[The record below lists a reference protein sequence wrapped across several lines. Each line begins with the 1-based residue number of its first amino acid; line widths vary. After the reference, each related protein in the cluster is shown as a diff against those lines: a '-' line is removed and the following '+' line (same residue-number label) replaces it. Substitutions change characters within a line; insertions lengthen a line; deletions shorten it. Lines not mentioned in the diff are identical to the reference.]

1 MENIN
6 ISSTISSQQ
15 EPPDARSSSSSSSCG
30 VARTIHVDTSE
41 ILNSVRHYVNDQS
54 KVDSDKVMPYLFML
68 ARGVHKDV
76 PKLIDLTNIAPFN
89 KALELNLL
97 KRRPISMSK
106 KMVIQELS
114 RRRSTNKLNAN
125 NKKFEELF
133 DMLYE
138 TPLDGDDKEFVESS
152 VSEYLKDISSAV
164 KDAEDKKRLAGGRAE
179 VTDRLRWML
188 TFDLCDEIREAY
200 LKVQDVLTREELDA
214 RNSDSAGKDF
224 HDLVAAKF
232 NDETWVPQTSA
243 KPDLHSFFL
252 SPIQCDKREYFS
264 LTKEKSKSLLLDY
277 KHKLNEICKRYEL
290 SGNGAGQLDSDGEE
304 LAHDD
309 DRQFGRVDIALARM
323 KGGDDRQNFLRH
335 EPIDLLYF
343 WDIMDR
349 HDLIHFTTAQLRGS
363 NYATSDSRPCLTSYQ
378 SPSNDSYDILSRGSS
393 SKRVKRNK
401 HENDT
406 VSSRMVDNVSRVGL
420 SISQMNEQQSLREIN
435 GLKHE
440 KLKLMNEWRKEKKT
454 IDYDSENDGDFYKN
468 AIADI
473 DKSIEASQKYLDKI
487 TKDM

>member
-1 MENIN
+1 MDNIN
-6 ISSTISSQQ
+6 ISNI
-15 EPPDARSSSSSSSCG
+15 PDARSNSSSSSSCDI
-30 VARTIHVDTSE
+30 ANTIHLDTTE
-41 ILNSVRHYVNDQS
+41 VLNSVRHYVQDQS
-54 KVDSDKVMPYLFML
+54 KIESDKVMPYLFML

-76 PKLIDLTNIAPFN
+76 PKVIDLATIAPFN
-89 KALELNLL
+89 KALELNVL

-114 RRRSTNKLNAN
+114 RRNATNKLNAN

-133 DMLYE
+133 DMLHE
-138 TPLDGDDKEFVESS
+138 NPLDGDDKDFVISS
-152 VSEYLKDISSAV
+152 VSEYLKEIASAV
-164 KDAEDKKRLAGGRAE
+164 KDADDKKRFSGGRAE

-188 TFDLCDEIREAY
+188 TIDLCDEIREAY
-200 LKVQDVLTREELDA
+200 LKVQDVLTRQELDA

-252 SPIQCDKREYFS
+252 SPIQCEKREYFS

-304 LAHDD
+304 LAQDD
-309 DRQFGRVDIALARM
+309 DRQFGRVDMALARM
-323 KGGDDRQNFLRH
+323 KGGDDRSSFLRH

-343 WDIMDR
+343 WDIMDH

-363 NYATSDSRPCLTSYQ
+363 NSVTSDSRPCLTSYQ
-378 SPSNDSYDILSRGSS
+378 SPSNDSYDILSRDTS
-393 SKRVKRNK
+393 SKRVK
-401 HENDT
+401 HTSSNDT
-406 VSSRMVDNVSRVGL
+406 VSSKMVDNVSRVGL
-420 SISQMNEQQSLREIN
+420 SINLMNEQQTLREIN

-440 KLKLMNEWRKEKKT
+440 KHKLMNEWRKEKKT
-454 IDYDSENDGDFYKN
+454 IDYNSEDDGSFYKE